1 MLPDTDQNRSAIN
14 YLEKEIKQ
22 CDFITST
29 ENHAKLEK
37 PQIAEDYNIVLYSD
51 GACRGNP
58 GPGGWGALAQNS
70 KGDVLFES
78 CGFERDTTNNRME
91 LSGAIESIKKLKTFY
106 DEENQG
112 DNLEDLRILLFSDS
126 KYVVDGIQKWV
137 PGWKKRGW
145 KKADKKPP
153 ENLDL
158 WQNLD
163 ELYEKFSDIEF
174 RWVKGHSGH
183 PQNERCDELANLAI
197 DDSL

>member
-58 GPGGWGALAQNS
+58 GPGGWGVLAQNS